1 MHGSTVVCCSNLASG
16 NAIVIHFVSPDIS
29 RLFNSVLKPVLSF
42 ELAIVNLVYLLH
54 QRCAL
59 QNFLDVKWAISSV
72 SRATV
77 IRQEWLCHHKV
88 LIVVHCERV
97 EVPFHLL
104 KGGHPLTE

>member
-1 MHGSTVVCCSNLASG
+1 MHASTVVCGSNLASG

-42 ELAIVNLVYLLH
+42 ELAIVNLVYLLRH
-54 QRCAL
+54 RCVL
-59 QNFLDVKWAISSV
+59 QNFLGVKLTVSSI

-77 IRQEWLCHHKV
+77 IRQEWLCIHKV
-88 LIVVHCERV
+88 LIVFHCERV